1 MVHFGCVRWQGGM
14 RMACHSATNLVS
26 GNYLSGDVYPMKSD
40 VYLIVGICIFLHR
53 CTCVAYIVLEFCS
66 GSEHL

>member
-1 MVHFGCVRWQGGM
+1 MEIGLSESNGVLWKWLGCVRWQGGM
-14 RMACHSATNLVS
+14 RMACHSETKLVS

-53 CTCVAYIVLEFCS
+53 
-66 GSEHL
+66 